1 MKLKTSSKE
10 ELLSRPQA
18 LEDGIEI
25 EKYII
30 ATYTAALKP
39 KMMATTM
46 AQFAAIEQ
54 STGTWV
60 RVPAE
65 TDEVRRRHVAK
76 VLGVYEVP
84 NFEYEV
90 PKEVTERYY
99 VFRLAF
105 PVTNLMNSKGKFN
118 FPLMFTAIYGNI
130 SMGGKLKLVD
140 IQMPKSV
147 LKQFKGPKYGID
159 GFKKLLGIKG
169 RPVLNNMIKPCTGHS
184 CEVAGDLAYEAFVGG
199 CDVVKDDELIA
210 DAEFN
215 TLEDRLTSVMEAAD
229 RAASET
235 GERKIY
241 TIGICDQFPD
251 ILEHANKVQDL
262 GGNGLLINYLPA
274 GLSMLRAIAEDKS
287 IKLPILAHMDFAG
300 TWYQD
305 QWSGVASNL
314 TLGKIP
320 RLCGSDSIVL
330 PAPYG
335 KAIVVDERFFMNIKE
350 LVFPLRNVKPT
361 LPMPSGGIQAGMIE
375 KVIRDCGIDVMI
387 GSGGG
392 VHAHVDGPA
401 AGARSLRQ
409 AIDAA
414 IEGIPVKE
422 YAKDHEELA
431 KAIGTWGTG
440 RTKFQSI

>member
-1 MKLKTSSKE
+1 MKTEDLEATPK
-10 ELLSRPQA
+10 A
-18 LEDGIEI
+18 LEDGIDR

-30 ATYTAALKP
+30 ATYTAALSS
-39 KMMATTM
+39 KMEATTL

-54 STGTWV
+54 STGTWI
-60 RVPAE
+60 RVPEE
-65 TDEVRRRHVAK
+65 TEQVRKEHIAK
-76 VLGVYEVP
+76 VLGCYEIP

-90 PKEVTERYY
+90 EVDKNALRYY
-99 VFRLAF
+99 VFRIAF
-105 PVTNLMNSKGKFN
+105 PVTNMINSKGKFN

-140 IQMPKSV
+140 FQLPKKV
-147 LKQFKGPKYGID
+147 LKLFKGPKYGIQ
-159 GFKKLLGIKG
+159 GFQKLLGVTD
-169 RPVLNNMIKPCTGHS
+169 RPILNNMIKPCTGHS
-184 CEVAGDLAYEAFVGG
+184 CGVAADLAYKAFLGG

-215 TLEDRLTSVMEAAD
+215 TLEDRLSMVMEAAD
-229 RAASET
+229 KAASET
-235 GERKIY
+235 GEKKIY
-241 TIGICDQFPD
+241 TIGISDGYPD
-251 ILEHANKVQDL
+251 IIENANKVQEM

-274 GLSMLRAIAEDKS
+274 GLSMLRAIAEDPS

-305 QWSGVASNL
+305 PWSGVASNL

-320 RLCGSDSIVL
+320 RLCGADSIVL

-350 LVFPLRNVKPT
+350 LTYPLQNIKPT
-361 LPMPSGGIQAGMIE
+361 MPMPSGGITAGMIE
-375 KVIRDCGIDVMI
+375 KTIKDCGKDVMI

-392 VHAHVDGPA
+392 VHAHPDGPE

-414 IEGIPVKE
+414 MKGIPAKE

-431 KAIGTWGTG
+431 KAIGVWGTG